1 MFCWAFVSSSIAL
14 LYRDLWKC
22 VLVDVL
28 VSDTAILLMDLFL
41 RVSSDGIVALE
52 SEITDSV
59 SEVDNSLVTMPEFIN
74 TPINPEN

>member
-28 VSDTAILLMDLFL
+28 VSDTAILLIDLFL

>member
-1 MFCWAFVSSSIAL
+1 MFCWAIVAASIAL

-28 VSDTAILLMDLFL
+28 VSDTAILLIDLFL

-52 SEITDSV
+52 SEITD

-74 TPINPEN
+74 TPINPENKF